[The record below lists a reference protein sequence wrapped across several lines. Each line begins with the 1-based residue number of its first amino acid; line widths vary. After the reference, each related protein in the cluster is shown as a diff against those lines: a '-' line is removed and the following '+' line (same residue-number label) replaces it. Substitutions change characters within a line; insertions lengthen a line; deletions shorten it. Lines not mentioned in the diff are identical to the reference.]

1 MLVIIISI
9 AIRIRII
16 MILLKTHMSR
26 LHPWRLRF
34 IKSRGESSPDE
45 EVEVYLEQECV
56 QDSTRGRIQTQTK
69 LPDGEMSH
77 LTSILTS
84 SKFFNSVVLQKEHS
98 SLLN

>member
-1 MLVIIISI
+1 MLVIISSI
-9 AIRIRII
+9 AIIIRII

-56 QDSTRGRIQTQTK
+56 
-69 LPDGEMSH
+69 
-77 LTSILTS
+77 
-84 SKFFNSVVLQKEHS
+84 
-98 SLLN
+98 